1 MSPFSKKLKGL
12 IYGQAIGDALGLGT
26 EFMSKS
32 EVASKYPRGL
42 HSYDQII
49 QDRHRHRWPK
59 GAWTDD
65 TDQML
70 CILDSILENQHIDIH
85 DIAARLRSWVQNGGM
100 GIGQMVM
107 AVVSSRNFLTD
118 SHAAAREAWE
128 MTSKRAAPNGGIM
141 RTSILGA
148 WQYKNL
154 EAVKNN
160 TEQVCRITHY
170 DPRCVGSC
178 VAVSVAPRLLLQEEK
193 DVPQI
198 MSIVRQQTDEYSS
211 EIAHYL
217 DMTESRSLDVFDL
230 DEGLNPQEQNRIG
243 YTLKAMGAAF
253 WALRHTPSFRDGIE
267 QIIHEGG
274 DADTNAAVAGALLGA
289 RDSIDGIPEEL
300 VFGLQGASSLEERLL
315 KLQTLQQ
322 QMENI

>member
-1 MSPFSKKLKGL
+1 MTSINNKLKGL
-12 IYGQAIGDALGLGT
+12 IFGQAVGDALGLGS

-32 EVASKYPRGL
+32 EVASKYPKGL
-42 HSYDQII
+42 HSYAQII
-49 QDRHRHRWPK
+49 QDRHRHRWAK
-59 GAWTDD
+59 GSWTDD

-70 CILDSILENQHIDIH
+70 CILDSILVNQCINIH

-107 AVVSSRNFLTD
+107 AVVSSRNFVSDPHT
-118 SHAAAREAWE
+118 AAREAWE
-128 MTSKRAAPNGGIM
+128 MTGKRAAPNGGIM

-148 WQYKNL
+148 WDYKNL

-178 VAVSVAPRLLLQEEK
+178 VAVSVAASLLLQEAK

-198 MSIVRQQTDEYSS
+198 MSIVRQQTDEYSP
-211 EIAHYL
+211 EIAAYL
-217 DMTESRSLDVFDL
+217 DMADSNSLDVFDL

-253 WALRHTPSFRDGIE
+253 WTLKHSHSFRDGIA
-267 QIIHEGG
+267 QVIHEGG

-289 RDSIDGIPEEL
+289 RDGIDGIPEEL
-300 VFGLQGASSLEERLL
+300 VLGLQGASALEERLL
-315 KLQTLQQ
+315 NLQRVQQ
-322 QMENI
+322 GMENI

>member
-1 MSPFSKKLKGL
+1 MSPISKKLKGL

-42 HSYDQII
+42 HSYAQII

-85 DIAARLRSWVQNGGM
+85 DIAARLIAWFKDGGM

-107 AVVSSRNFLTD
+107 SVISARNFLSD
-118 SHAAAREAWE
+118 PHAAAKEAWE
-128 MTSKRAAPNGGIM
+128 MTGKRAAPNGGIM

-148 WQYKNL
+148 WQYKNI

-178 VAVSVAPRLLLQEEK
+178 VAVGVAASLLLQEEK
-193 DVPQI
+193 NVPQI
-198 MSIVRQQTDEYSS
+198 MSIVRQQTVEYSP

-217 DMTESRSLDVFDL
+217 DMTESNSLDVFDL

-243 YTLKAMGAAF
+243 FTLKAMGAAF
-253 WALRHTPSFRDGIE
+253 WALRHTDSFRDGIE

-274 DADTNAAVAGALLGA
+274 DADTNAAVTGALLGA
-289 RDSIDGIPEEL
+289 RDGIDGIPEEL
-300 VFGLQGASSLEERLL
+300 VLGLQDASELEERLV
-315 KLQTLQQ
+315 KLQKLQQ
-322 QMENI
+322 GMENI